1 MKKVLLTAAI
11 AFSTLF
17 ATAQDFIVS
26 TTIEKDAN
34 DEYSMESV
42 TNNLAFG
49 YMVNEQFMVGLTMQD
64 ATDDLLLVDL
74 TTLEYVVLGE
84 DVIVASEMQFFGRY
98 YHSENLFAQVTT
110 PWATDIE
117 GVSATDYARLGAG
130 YSVNV
135 WNDLNV
141 EASYSMLVKA
151 NYADERRG
159 KFNVGLSYRF

>member
-11 AFSTLF
+11 AFATLF
-17 ATAQDFIVS
+17 ATAQDFLVT

-49 YMVNEQFMVGLTMQD
+49 YMVNEKFMAGITMQD
-64 ATDDLLLVDL
+64 AIEDAALIDL
-74 TTLEYVVLGE
+74 TTGDIYIVE
-84 DVIVASEMQFFGRY
+84 DGWVAAEMQLFARY

-110 PWATDIE
+110 PWSTEEGSSDATDLM
-117 GVSATDYARLGAG
+117 RLGAG

-151 NYADERRG
+151 NYADERKG
-159 KFNVGLSYRF
+159 SFNIGVGYRF